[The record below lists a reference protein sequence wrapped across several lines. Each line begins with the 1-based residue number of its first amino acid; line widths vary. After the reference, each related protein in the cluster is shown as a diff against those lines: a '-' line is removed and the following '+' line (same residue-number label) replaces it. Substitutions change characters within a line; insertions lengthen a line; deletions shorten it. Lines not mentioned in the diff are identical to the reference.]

1 MKRLLIAVLAATG
14 LLLGS
19 AIPALAH
26 TSLTKSN
33 IEAGSEIAKI
43 PDVLELEFAK
53 AVGLA
58 SVTLEGAHDTET
70 SLKTAK
76 SMSTT
81 HSVTLPDLGPGSYT
95 LTWRAVAGDGHVM
108 TGEISF
114 TVVSG

>member
-1 MKRLLIAVLAATG
+1 MKHLSIAVLAATG
-14 LLLGS
+14 LLLGA

-26 TSLTKSN
+26 TSLTNSN
-33 IEAGSEIAKI
+33 IEAGSKIANA

-58 SVTLEGAHDTET
+58 SVTLHSAHETET
-70 SLKTAK
+70 SLETAK
-76 SMSTT
+76 SMSRT
-81 HSVTLPDLGPGSYT
+81 HAVTLPDLGPGDYT